1 MGGPVISLLFI
12 GLLIFAVGLLLL
24 GVWLF
29 WRWRKG
35 VRAGRHPTCR
45 GCGFDL
51 RGLVLSGASGLK
63 ADAESVT
70 DAGSLRTSAQLC
82 PECGSTLVGKS
93 IAMGDPRRSPF
104 TLIVALLCLLLAS
117 GIFALTARHIWPTLT
132 NRLPTPILVLQSAID
147 RNDSIGTISELASRM
162 GTTRMSASQ
171 ASTLVDR
178 ALDQQKNALVWNPA
192 WGQLVENAHDAGLI
206 SQEQWTQYLTVG
218 ATPFVDVSSKLA
230 QGDPLSIYVGVKNCR
245 VSVRGS
251 SAARV
256 SMGVTAQIGGT
267 DLIQNRQGGGNFGL
281 SHGGAAWSTY
291 TAETSNVEPGEHTLT
306 MKVFA
311 AVRSPDDDSD
321 APPRFKTEY
330 LITRPISVAPRGT
343 ATHRMSTDPTLAEA
357 MRKAI
362 EVSTLALEDGFTAG
376 AVRANFTV
384 YVSGVPRGIGMD
396 MFLRVPTGEG
406 AYIKRSIGKVAI
418 EAQKPGGSHGFGGG
432 ADIHDPQPLLDALKL
447 SGYVAD
453 VVFTPRIEV
462 ARTRPNLY
470 EIWGEEIVIPSQK
483 IKIKLKD
490 RPEAMDTHLEKGPPP
505 AR

>member
-1 MGGPVISLLFI
+1 
-12 GLLIFAVGLLLL
+12 
-24 GVWLF
+24 
-29 WRWRKG
+29 
-35 VRAGRHPTCR
+35 
-45 GCGFDL
+45 
-51 RGLVLSGASGLK
+51 
-63 ADAESVT
+63 
-70 DAGSLRTSAQLC
+70 
-82 PECGSTLVGKS
+82 
-93 IAMGDPRRSPF
+93 
-104 TLIVALLCLLLAS
+104 
-117 GIFALTARHIWPTLT
+117 
-132 NRLPTPILVLQSAID
+132 
-147 RNDSIGTISELASRM
+147 
-162 GTTRMSASQ
+162 
-171 ASTLVDR
+171 
-178 ALDQQKNALVWNPA
+178 
-192 WGQLVENAHDAGLI
+192 
-206 SQEQWTQYLTVG
+206 
-218 ATPFVDVSSKLA
+218 
-230 QGDPLSIYVGVKNCR
+230 
-245 VSVRGS
+245 
-251 SAARV
+251 
-256 SMGVTAQIGGT
+256 
-267 DLIQNRQGGGNFGL
+267 
-281 SHGGAAWSTY
+281 
-291 TAETSNVEPGEHTLT
+291 